1 MFSNF
6 ISFHFRSF
14 FRVSLRLISS
24 DLGSVFVT
32 FCFLGFCWIFFFCW
46 ALQSMER
53 CFSDCV
59 ADITLLGCWI
69 QRRWGREGIQPE
81 GGWGGAGGGG
91 RRRWMEGR
99 SPSGRKVETS
109 RKKERER
116 ESRETNKEMKE
127 IEKERWKE
135 VASRS
140 GEECQPCNTKRDHSG
155 TIIELNMEIHPI
167 G

>member
-1 MFSNF
+1 M
-6 ISFHFRSF
+6 
-14 FRVSLRLISS
+14 
-24 DLGSVFVT
+24 
-32 FCFLGFCWIFFFCW
+32 
-46 ALQSMER
+46 
-53 CFSDCV
+53 
-59 ADITLLGCWI
+59 
-69 QRRWGREGIQPE
+69 
-81 GGWGGAGGGG
+81 GGGGAGGGG